1 MEQKKNKTSI
11 SRKLGIAFV
20 IALLI
25 PSLLIAITSYT
36 SAKNEMKQQIQ
47 SSALQSVST
56 VDEYINK
63 HVSPIVNDV
72 DYFGN
77 IFSRS
82 SWETENWQHILD
94 KLEQYFETSEG
105 IVSSFIGTKE
115 GHMIQ
120 YPDLGLMSD
129 PDFDPRT
136 RAWYQNAEAN
146 SGKVIVS
153 TPHQSASTGDWVVT
167 ISKTLADGSGVFA
180 ANLGMDELYSV
191 ISTIKI
197 GQTGYPFLMTTDKMI
212 IAHPEIEGGTDVS
225 EESWAESVVTTNE
238 SSFDYSFDGENKKM
252 FIHTN
257 ELTGWK
263 IGGTMFQNE
272 VASATNPILTTTA
285 IVVVLSLIIL
295 GLYVFFIIRSI
306 TKPLKQITEAA
317 VVMSSGDLRT
327 ELSINKRDE
336 VGVLSESFQKMG
348 EILSSVI
355 SHIHSK
361 TSILSTSSEELAA
374 TLMENNKSTEQITS
388 AMNGVQ
394 EGLENQT
401 IKLNQSYESLKNVS
415 NDIQDISENT
425 MQVTLKAQEAEKTA
439 DLGHGIVV
447 STQQQMATIEGT
459 FNELS
464 SDIATVNNYANEI
477 SDIVNV
483 ITSISDQTNLLAL
496 NAAIEAARAGEAG
509 KGFAVVADEVRKLAE
524 QTNNSSIQVKEII
537 TAIQRESSKSVNS
550 MNSTLSEVTKGLEMF
565 AQTEKNFVQ
574 VKSYIEDIT
583 QQLEAVQLRA
593 QKIAQNSEHVVA
605 DMQVVE
611 RISHDSKTQLETV
624 SAAAEEQLCSMEEIS
639 ATAEALE
646 TIVEDLLKEVRLFKV
661 K

>member
-1 MEQKKNKTSI
+1 MKNKTSI
-11 SRKLGIAFV
+11 NTKLGLAFL

-25 PSLLIAITSYT
+25 PSLLISFTSYM
-36 SAKNEMKQQIQ
+36 SAKNEMEEQIQ
-47 SSALQSVST
+47 SSAMQSVST

-63 HVSPIVNDV
+63 HVSPITNDV
-72 DYFGN
+72 DYFASL
-77 IFSRS
+77 FKQQ
-82 SWETENWQHILD
+82 NWQADDLQPILE

-115 GHMIQ
+115 GNMIQ
-120 YPDLGLMSD
+120 YPDLGLMNN

-136 RAWYQNAEAN
+136 RAWYQNAET
-146 SGKVIVS
+146 SPGKVIVS

-197 GQTGYPFLMTTDKMI
+197 GQTGYPFLMTTEKMI
-212 IAHPEIEGGTDVS
+212 IAHPNIEGGTDVS
-225 EESWAESVVTTNE
+225 EESWADTVLTTNDK
-238 SSFDYSFDGENKKM
+238 SFDYTFEGESKKM
-252 FIHTN
+252 FIHSN

-263 IGGTMFQNE
+263 IGGTMFHSEIAN
-272 VASATNPILTTTA
+272 ATNPILKTTA
-285 IVVVLSLIIL
+285 IVVILSLIIL
-295 GLYVFFIIRSI
+295 GLYVVMIIRSI

-327 ELSINKRDE
+327 ELSIDKKDE
-336 VGVLSESFQKMG
+336 VGVLSNSFQKMG
-348 EILSSVI
+348 DMLSSVI
-355 SHIHSK
+355 SHIHNKS
-361 TSILSTSSEELAA
+361 SIISSSSEELTA
-374 TLMENNKSTEQITS
+374 TLLESSKSTEQISS
-388 AMNGVQ
+388 AMNEVQ
-394 EGLENQT
+394 VGLENQT
-401 IKLNQSYESLKNVS
+401 EKLYQSYESLKNVS
-415 NDIQDISENT
+415 NDIQGISENT
-425 MQVTLKAQEAEKTA
+425 VQVTQKAQQAEKTA
-439 DLGHGIVV
+439 DVGHGIVI
-447 STQQQMATIEGT
+447 STQRQMATIEGT

-477 SDIVNV
+477 SEIVSV

-550 MNSTLSEVTKGLEMF
+550 MNTSLTEVTKGLEMF
-565 AQTEKNFVQ
+565 AQTEKNFLQ
-574 VKSYIEDIT
+574 VKNYIEEIT
-583 QQLEAVQLRA
+583 EQLEAVQMRA

-605 DMQVVE
+605 DMQIVE
-611 RISHDSKTQLETV
+611 RISNESKTQLVTV
-624 SAAAEEQLCSMEEIS
+624 SAAADVQLCSMEEIS